1 MISNRLGTTTAIS
14 LVTTCMCTCACMHA
28 THIHHIHTHTYT
40 HAYNT
45 YIYIHI
51 HIHTHTYTHACNTYT
66 SYTYTYIYIHIH
78 IHTHTHSLV
87 TAVLC
92 GTQTDMPRRGACCV
106 QKLDDSQIHADRTTY
121 RTLLR
126 SSSMQEPRDPLL
138 KVVLILPTT
147 FSLCQTPASV
157 NIKPASSRR
166 SVRANVCVCACV
178 CCVVRTV
185 SCRVVSCRNQCALAV
200 HDAQSSCLPPTSS
213 FPLLSRTLLQYH
225 STPLHSLHSTTPP
238 HYTPHYTP
246 LSICN
251 DPSAGSPTET
261 LLRLLL
267 PLNDQVCPISR
278 FVRLTPDNALQRP
291 H

>member
-40 HAYNT
+40 HAYNTYTSYTYTYIYTCIHTHTYTYT

-166 SVRANVCVCACV
+166 SVRANVCVCVRACAAS
-178 CCVVRTV
+178 CVP
-185 SCRVVSCRNQCALAV
+185 CRVVPCRAGINVRSQCMTRRAAACPPPHPFHYSPALSSNTTRHCHQSTSLKHTSTLVSIVSLLTMDLLALA
-200 HDAQSSCLPPTSS
+200 SMK
-213 FPLLSRTLLQYH
+213 
-225 STPLHSLHSTTPP
+225 
-238 HYTPHYTP
+238 
-246 LSICN
+246 
-251 DPSAGSPTET
+251 
-261 LLRLLL
+261 
-267 PLNDQVCPISR
+267 
-278 FVRLTPDNALQRP
+278 NAVKCDM
-291 H
+291 